1 MRSRLGSTDEIHQS
15 KPCYFKYVLYIF
27 LIKQDC
33 PHNSSLVAFEQ
44 IQDKDP
50 ISKTDCKYAH
60 PLGTQKR
67 KSNDAEILIE
77 QQGRKGIGE
86 AQTGRQKLHPKS
98 AMEASSQT
106 PP

>member
-1 MRSRLGSTDEIHQS
+1 MRFRLGSTDEIHQS

-33 PHNSSLVAFEQ
+33 PHNSSLVGFEQ
-44 IQDKDP
+44 IQDKDL

-77 QQGRKGIGE
+77 QPGKKGNWRSPDWM
-86 AQTGRQKLHPKS
+86 AKVTPK
-98 AMEASSQT
+98 ELDGSQ
-106 PP
+106 